1 MTYIKLN
8 EQNQTIEHPP
18 INKDNICNYN
28 VATDLLEVDGYVNI
42 EQSLIDLF
50 NQGKGKIENNTII
63 DISQTPEYIAEQEV
77 KAKAIQDAKT
87 ITKRQLLFWLF
98 LNKNIKEA
106 NILTAISTIE
116 DVNNRYLGEIS
127 YNGTNNFQYGNP
139 FVSVI
144 GQALGLTTQDL
155 IKCFDEAINL

>member
-1 MTYIKLN
+1 MKRYFDLNLKTYN
-8 EQNQTIEHPP
+8 
-18 INKDNICNYN
+18 NYCDII
-28 VATDLLEVDGYVNI
+28 DLSYMHEIPDDGNPYGIVDG
-42 EQSLIDLF
+42 EL
-50 NQGKGKIENNTII
+50 K
-63 DISQTPEYIAEQEV
+63 DISQTPEYIAEQEA

-98 LNKNIKEA
+98 QNKNIKEA
-106 NILTAISTIE
+106 NILTAISNIE
-116 DVNNRYLGEIS
+116 DENNRYLGEIS

-139 FVSVI
+139 FVAVI